1 MDKWFQTQEVPHIKI
16 FHYSGGLSFAS
27 KAAFKT
33 VLYRK
38 IGFDPDSVLRKR
50 LRLEES
56 NCSTESEELLTRCII
71 LDFSA
76 LTYVDP
82 SGVQFL
88 RQLKSD
94 YNQLNIELYIAGC
107 SGPVYET
114 FKKCDKWEGKQS
126 KFMIYPTVHDAVLYA
141 QAHILHLKVPN
152 GKSDWW
158 CS

>member
-1 MDKWFQTQEVPHIKI
+1 MHLVIEIFQTQEIPYIKI

-27 KAAFKT
+27 KAAFRT

-38 IGFDPDSVLRKR
+38 VGFDPDAVLRKR
-50 LRLEES
+50 LKLEES
-56 NCSTESEELLTRCII
+56 RNSSTESEELLTRCVI

-82 SGVQFL
+82 SGVQQL

-94 YNQLNIELYIAGC
+94 YGQLNIELYIAGC

-126 KFMIYPTVHDAVLYA
+126 KFMIFPTVHDAVLYA
-141 QAHILHLKVPN
+141 QSNVLHSKVPN
-152 GKSDWW
+152 GKSD
-158 CS
+158 